1 MSDRNNKRFIISIF
15 KIFRPFVCKTA
26 QNYNI
31 FLTYTRKHLHI
42 KKKSSNFVAKIEI
55 TQKIYMKKT
64 FLLLSLLMS
73 MAVSSLYAASPKE
86 EFRATWLATVWSID
100 WPKTSATTAANRAA
114 QQKELTDI
122 LDKMKAG
129 NMNAVCF
136 QVRGRS
142 DAFYKSSY
150 EPWAAEL
157 AGSRGKDPGYDPLAF
172 AIEEAH
178 KRGMELH
185 VWVNPFRVT
194 STGTIS
200 TSDKV
205 WQNAGQWIIKYD
217 NGSFS
222 GQIIDPGYPE
232 AREYV
237 LDVLMEIVE
246 NYDVDGILM
255 DDYFYP
261 YGGTTTEDSKSKSL
275 HKPSSGLVDQDK
287 DGSTDDDWRRS
298 NVDDM
303 MKKLYDR
310 IQATKPWVRFGMG
323 TFGIWTL
330 KSTVA
335 SAYGI
340 SLPSGI
346 TGLDDYEEQACNP
359 VEWVKG
365 GYVDYINPQLYWP
378 TTSTGQSYE
387 KLVKWW
393 GQNVCE
399 HFSNLLP
406 GKQKVHFFSSQ
417 SCSSNTASSEII
429 KQIDLNRKYLS
440 SGYTGSVFYNTTAYL
455 KMYSALT
462 SRFDYPALPPA
473 MDWKST
479 TTLGAPEN
487 LTLSGT
493 TLMWS
498 HPSATRFTVYVY
510 PKSTSLETAKTNP
523 AYLKGIVYGNSYS
536 VSGINLNSY
545 NVAVFSYDR
554 FGVEHTAAVYGD
566 TSGSETPDPGTGDEP
581 GTNPDQITWE
591 LNGGEVETVTVS
603 VPTNAELWESLKT
616 YYKTFYNE
624 NRSDQAITAV
634 STFMTKACKIMTD
647 ASSEYKWLGDY
658 ITEVAANQG
667 YTLTND
673 PSADGMEALW
683 RWHVHSFFNCE
694 QRTSWPATADFST
707 AGKPSA
713 WGPAYQAAHGGISLP
728 SYVTSTFTLPIP
740 THPQGYT
747 FLGWYDNAAFTG
759 SPLTSIPAGWTGTL
773 YARWQT
779 GSSDPVDPT
788 KEVIFWELNGGYVP
802 AEVPTNMELWEAFKP
817 YYKTYYN
824 IERADMPIEKVA
836 TFAANYMEDI
846 MTNSASEYKWLGDYI
861 QHVAGALSG
870 ESTWRWHVHAFFN
883 CNDGTAQGNQL
894 VATADFSTAG
904 QPSAWGSIY
913 QSIYKADLPKYV
925 TTTFVLP
932 IALKEGFTF
941 EGWYNNA
948 NFTGSTLSSIPAGW
962 EGTLYAKWAEAN
974 TEHPQVI
981 FWFLNGGTVSV
992 ELPKYVTESYTLPIP
1007 TREGYVFDG
1016 WYSNSSFTSAEITL
1030 ITAGWEGSLYA
1041 KWIEETPEE
1050 VIYWVLN
1057 GGTVSGTLPAYVTS
1071 TYTLPIPTRE
1081 GYVFGGW
1088 YDNPNFSGTALTSIP
1103 AGWKG
1108 TLYAKWELI
1117 ENTDDIKWE
1126 LNGGSYKNGTLPTS
1140 VSRRYTLPTAWS
1152 LNPPYDGCEFV
1163 GWYNNPDFTGNSLTR
1178 INAGWEGTLY
1188 AKWDCSSSTAEVIFW
1203 YLNGGKV
1210 EDGSA
1215 TVPSQETLWEH
1226 FKAKYNSYFGTTL
1239 DADMASA
1246 SNFLYSGSYY
1256 WKKEVGTLMTDVDAG
1271 WKWLGDYII
1280 SLAGSPDNNDLW
1292 WRTQLHAFFNALSNY
1307 TLGGYTAANYS
1318 VAGKPSAWGPAY
1330 QAAQPVELPKYVV
1343 ETYILPTPVR
1353 EGYTFRGWFDNANFE
1368 GYVLTTIPAGWEG
1381 SLYAKW
1387 TQNAPET
1394 VIFWVLNGGYTRTT
1408 LPTYVTETYVLPPL
1422 VKDGYI
1428 FAGWYD
1434 NSAFTG
1440 NSLTEIPAGW
1450 AGTLYA
1456 KWESGSDEPQTTTI
1470 KWELNGGQ
1478 ENPYNWSSKQDMWLT
1493 FQDDYREFYGV
1504 ELRNYA
1510 MDSCAKWTYD
1520 ACGDGKAI
1528 TEMLTYEEKWIWLR
1542 EYMEKVAYNANF
1554 NNGQLGTAVLLRFS
1568 LHAFLNNSPA
1578 NNNSYSGNPDY
1589 TLNGQLSYWYL
1600 DWGYTWK
1607 GHLPTTLSS
1616 TYVLPK
1622 PYKKGR
1628 EFLGWS
1634 TDPEG
1639 VGYIYELPAGFVG
1652 TVYAIWDV
1660 MDDVTTSIDGIHT
1673 AQPGPMYDILGR
1685 PVDQNYKGIVIVNG
1699 QKYLLQ

>member
-1 MSDRNNKRFIISIF
+1 
-15 KIFRPFVCKTA
+15 
-26 QNYNI
+26 
-31 FLTYTRKHLHI
+31 
-42 KKKSSNFVAKIEI
+42 
-55 TQKIYMKKT
+55 MKKT
-64 FLLLSLLMS
+64 FLLFCLLLSV
-73 MAVSSLYAASPKE
+73 AFSSLNAASPKE

-100 WPKTSATTAANRAA
+100 WPKTSATTAANRAT

-122 LDKMKAG
+122 FDKMKAG

-194 STGTIS
+194 STGTLA

-393 GQNVCE
+393 GQDVCQ
-399 HFSNLLP
+399 HFSELLP

-429 KQIDLNRKYLS
+429 KQIDFNRQYLS

-536 VSGINLNSY
+536 VSGIDLNSY

-554 FGVEHTAAVYGD
+554 FGVEHAAAVYGEN
-566 TSGSETPDPGTGDEP
+566 SGGTDP
-581 GTNPDQITWE
+581 GTNPNPETGKITWE
-591 LNGGEVETVTVS
+591 LNGGEVNTVA
-603 VPTNAELWESLKT
+603 VPTQEELWTSFKSAAGLSSKLGTLSEIASETTPCKVICTPLTATEVQKVFANSEWTWLKD
-616 YYKTFYNE
+616 Y
-624 NRSDQAITAV
+624 
-634 STFMTKACKIMTD
+634 IMTTQN
-647 ASSEYKWLGDY
+647 AQAGQV
-658 ITEVAANQG
+658 VA
-667 YTLTND
+667 TSTVPELTTD
-673 PSADGMEALW
+673 LTTATW
-683 RWHVHSFFNCE
+683 RYAIAAFFL
-694 QRTSWPATADFST
+694 QTQYTSWPYSASFTT
-707 AGKPSA
+707 AGNPSA
-713 WGPAYQAAHGGISLP
+713 WGEAYQTAHGGTSLP
-728 SYVTSTFTLPIP
+728 SNVTSTFTLPTP

-747 FLGWYDNAAFTG
+747 FLGWYDNPEFTG
-759 SPLTSIPAGWTGTL
+759 SALITIPAGWTGTL
-773 YARWQT
+773 YAKWQT
-779 GSSDPVDPT
+779 GSTGPVDPVDPT

-824 IERADMPIEKVA
+824 IERADMPIERVA

-861 QHVAGALSG
+861 QQVAGALSG

-883 CNDGTAQGNQL
+883 CNDGTVQGNQL
-894 VATADFSTAG
+894 VATADFSIAG
-904 QPSAWGSIY
+904 QPSEWGSAY
-913 QSIYKADLPKYV
+913 QATHTAVLPKYV
-925 TTTFVLP
+925 TSTYILP

-941 EGWYNNA
+941 EGWYDNA
-948 NFTGSTLSSIPAGW
+948 GFTGSSLSSIPAGW
-962 EGTLYAKWAEAN
+962 QGTLYAKWAEAS

-981 FWFLNGGTVSV
+981 FWFLNGGTVNV
-992 ELPKYVTESYTLPIP
+992 ELPKYITDTYTLPIP
-1007 TREGYVFDG
+1007 TREGYVFAG
-1016 WYSNSSFTSAEITL
+1016 WYSNSNFTSAEITL

-1041 KWIEETPEE
+1041 KWTEETPEE

-1057 GGTVSGTLPAYVTS
+1057 GGSVSGTLPSFVTS
-1071 TYTLPIPTRE
+1071 TYTLPTPTRD
-1081 GYVFGGW
+1081 GYVFAGW
-1088 YDNPNFSGTALTSIP
+1088 YDNPEFTGTALTSIP
-1103 AGWKG
+1103 SGWEG
-1108 TLYAKWELI
+1108 TLYAKWTAE
-1117 ENTDDIKWE
+1117 ENTNDIKWE

-1318 VAGKPSAWGPAY
+1318 TAGQPSAWGPAY
-1330 QAAQPVELPKYVV
+1330 QAAQPAELPKYVI

-1368 GYVLTTIPAGWEG
+1368 GYVLTSIPAGWEG

-1387 TQNAPET
+1387 TQNAPEA
-1394 VIFWVLNGGYTRTT
+1394 VISWELNGGYTRTT
-1408 LPTYVTETYVLPPL
+1408 LPTYVTEAYVLPPL
-1422 VKDGYI
+1422 VRDGYT

-1434 NSAFTG
+1434 NPEFTG
-1440 NSLTEIPAGW
+1440 NPITEIPAGW
-1450 AGTLYA
+1450 QGTLYA
-1456 KWESGSDEPQTTTI
+1456 KWEAGTTQPEVTTI
-1470 KWELNGGQ
+1470 TWELNGGQ
-1478 ENPYNWSSKQDMWLT
+1478 ENPYNWSSKQDMWLS

-1504 ELRNYA
+1504 EIRNYA
-1510 MDSCAKWTYD
+1510 IDSCAKWTYD
-1520 ACGDGKAI
+1520 ASGDGKAI

-1578 NNNSYSGNPDY
+1578 NDNTYSGNPDY

-1622 PYKKGR
+1622 PYKEGR
-1628 EFLGWS
+1628 TFLGWS

-1652 TVYAIWDV
+1652 TVYAIWDN
-1660 MDDVTTSIDGIHT
+1660 MDDVTTSIDGIHMT
-1673 AQPGPMYDILGR
+1673 QPGQMFDILGR

-1699 QKYLLQ
+1699 QKYLLK

>member
-1 MSDRNNKRFIISIF
+1 
-15 KIFRPFVCKTA
+15 
-26 QNYNI
+26 
-31 FLTYTRKHLHI
+31 
-42 KKKSSNFVAKIEI
+42 
-55 TQKIYMKKT
+55 MKKT
-64 FLLLSLLMS
+64 FLLLSLLLS
-73 MAVSSLYAASPKE
+73 MAISSLYAASPKE
-86 EFRATWLATVWSID
+86 EFRATWLATVFSID
-100 WPKTSATTAANRAA
+100 WPKTSATTTANRTA

-122 LDKMKAG
+122 FDKMKAG
-129 NMNAVCF
+129 NMNAVCL
-136 QVRGRS
+136 QVRGRC

-194 STGTIS
+194 SSGTIS

-205 WQNAGQWIIKYD
+205 WQNAGQWIIKYN
-217 NGSFS
+217 NGTFT

-261 YGGTTTEDSKSKSL
+261 YGGTTTEDAKSKSL
-275 HKPSSGLVDQDK
+275 HKPSSGLIDQDK

-310 IQATKPWVRFGMG
+310 IQVTKPWVRFGMG
-323 TFGIWTL
+323 TFGIWTM
-330 KSTVA
+330 KSAVA

-378 TTSTGQSYE
+378 TTSSGQSYE

-393 GQNVCE
+393 GQDVCQ
-399 HFSNLLP
+399 HFSDLLP

-462 SRFDYPALPPA
+462 SRFDYKALPPA

-479 TTLGAPEN
+479 VALGAPEN

-510 PKSTSLETAKTNP
+510 PKTTTLETAKTNP
-523 AYLKGIVYGNSYS
+523 AYLKGIVYDNSYS
-536 VSGINLNSY
+536 VSGIDLNSY
-545 NVAVFSYDR
+545 NVAVYSYDR
-554 FGVEHTAAVYGD
+554 FGVEHAAAVYGE
-566 TSGSETPDPGTGDEP
+566 GSTDP
-581 GTNPDQITWE
+581 GTNPNPDTGKITWE
-591 LNGGEVETVTVS
+591 LNGGEVKTVTVTVPSISDLEMQFKNDYNTYFGSSTDVSRELTGFLYLGCPANGGSNLVYNMMNASNYDWAWLRDYIIEKSASNTTIQAALQSGTDAYWRYSLVAFFSASAGTNSEYTVDFSIAGQSS
-603 VPTNAELWESLKT
+603 VWGPVYQTAHG
-616 YYKTFYNE
+616 
-624 NRSDQAITAV
+624 AV
-634 STFMTKACKIMTD
+634 S
-647 ASSEYKWLGDY
+647 
-658 ITEVAANQG
+658 
-667 YTLTND
+667 
-673 PSADGMEALW
+673 
-683 RWHVHSFFNCE
+683 
-694 QRTSWPATADFST
+694 
-707 AGKPSA
+707 
-713 WGPAYQAAHGGISLP
+713 LP
-728 SYVTSTFTLPIP
+728 TYVTSTYTLPTP

-747 FLGWYDNAAFTG
+747 FLGWYDNPEFTG
-759 SPLTSIPAGWTGTL
+759 SPLTTIPAGWTGTL
-773 YARWQT
+773 YARWDT
-779 GSSDPVDPT
+779 GSTEPVDPT

-802 AEVPTNMELWEAFKP
+802 AEVPSNLELWEAFKP
-817 YYKTYYN
+817 YYNTYYGLT
-824 IERADMPIEKVA
+824 RSDMTIDKVA
-836 TFAANYMEDI
+836 TFANTSMQDI

-861 QHVAGALSG
+861 LTIAPGISG
-870 ESTWRWHVHAFFN
+870 ESAWRWHVHAFFN
-883 CNDGTAQGNQL
+883 CNDGTVSGNQL
-894 VATADFSTAG
+894 VATANFSVAG
-904 QPSAWGSIY
+904 QPSEWGPAY
-913 QSIYKADLPKYV
+913 QATHTAVLPKYV
-925 TTTFVLP
+925 TTTYILP
-932 IALKEGFTF
+932 NALKEGFTF
-941 EGWYNNA
+941 EGWYDNVG
-948 NFTGSTLSSIPAGW
+948 FTGSVLSSIPAGW
-962 EGTLYAKWAEAN
+962 EGTLYAKWAEAS

-981 FWFLNGGTVSV
+981 FWFLNGGTVNV
-992 ELPKYVTESYTLPIP
+992 ELPKYVTEDYTLPIP
-1007 TREGYVFDG
+1007 TRAGYVFEG
-1016 WYSNSSFTSAEITL
+1016 WYSNSNFTSAEITL

-1041 KWIEETPEE
+1041 KWTEETPEE

-1057 GGTVSGTLPAYVTS
+1057 GGTVSGTLPSFVTS
-1071 TYTLPIPTRE
+1071 TYTLPTPTRE
-1081 GYVFGGW
+1081 GYIFAGW
-1088 YDNPNFSGTALTSIP
+1088 YDNPNFTGTALTSIP
-1103 AGWKG
+1103 AGWEG
-1108 TLYAKWELI
+1108 TLYAKWTVE

-1140 VSRRYTLPTAWS
+1140 VSKRYTLPRSWE
-1152 LNPPYDGCEFV
+1152 LNPPYDGCEFE
-1163 GWYNNPDFTGNSLTR
+1163 GWYNNAEFTGSSLTR
-1178 INAGWEGTLY
+1178 ISSGWKGTLY
-1188 AKWDCSSSTAEVIFW
+1188 AKWDCSDSDAEVIFW

-1210 EDGSA
+1210 EVGSV
-1215 TVPSQETLWEH
+1215 TIPSQETLWEN
-1226 FKAKYNSYFGTTL
+1226 FKADYNKYFGTSL
-1239 DADMASA
+1239 DADLAGA

-1256 WKKEVGTLMTDVDAG
+1256 WKKEVGTLMTDADAG

-1280 SLAGSPDNNDLW
+1280 SLAGSLDNNDLW
-1292 WRTQLHAFFNALSNY
+1292 WRTQLHAFFNTLSNY

-1318 VAGKPSAWGPAY
+1318 TAGQPSAWGPAY
-1330 QAAQPVELPKYVV
+1330 QAAQPAELPKYVV

-1368 GYVLTTIPAGWEG
+1368 GYVLTSIPAGWEG

-1387 TQNAPET
+1387 TQNEPET
-1394 VIFWVLNGGYTRTT
+1394 VIFWELNGGYTRTT
-1408 LPTYVTETYVLPPL
+1408 LPTYVTETYILPPL
-1422 VKDGYI
+1422 VRDGYT

-1434 NSAFTG
+1434 NPEFAG
-1440 NSLTEIPAGW
+1440 NPITEIPAGW
-1450 AGTLYA
+1450 QGTLYA
-1456 KWESGSDEPQTTTI
+1456 KWETGSDEPETTAI
-1470 KWELNGGQ
+1470 QWELNGGQ
-1478 ENPYNWSSKQDMWLT
+1478 ENPYNWSNKQDMWLS
-1493 FQDDYREFYGV
+1493 FQNDYREFYGV
-1504 ELRNYA
+1504 EIRNYA
-1510 MDSCAKWTYD
+1510 IDSCAKWTYD
-1520 ACGDGKAI
+1520 ASGDGKAI

-1578 NNNSYSGNPDY
+1578 NDNTYSGNPDY

-1607 GHLPTTLSS
+1607 GHLPTTLTS

-1622 PYKKGR
+1622 PYKEGR
-1628 EFLGWS
+1628 EFLGWT
-1634 TDPEG
+1634 TDAHSRN
-1639 VGYIYELPAGFVG
+1639 YINELPAGFIG

-1660 MDDVTTSIDGIHT
+1660 MDDVTTSVDVVGA
-1673 AQPGPMYDILGR
+1673 AQQGQMYDLLGR
-1685 PVDQNYKGIVIVNG
+1685 PVDENYKGVVVIKG
-1699 QKYLLQ
+1699 QKYILK

>member
-1 MSDRNNKRFIISIF
+1 
-15 KIFRPFVCKTA
+15 
-26 QNYNI
+26 
-31 FLTYTRKHLHI
+31 
-42 KKKSSNFVAKIEI
+42 
-55 TQKIYMKKT
+55 MKKT
-64 FLLLSLLMS
+64 FSFLCLVMLM
-73 MAVSSLYAASPKE
+73 ALQSSFAASPKE
-86 EFRATWLATVWSID
+86 EFRATWLATVFSID
-100 WPKTSATTAANRAA
+100 WPKTSATTAANRTA

-122 LDKMKAG
+122 FDKMKAG

-136 QVRGRS
+136 QARGRS

-157 AGSRGKDPGYDPLAF
+157 AGSRGTNPGYDPLAF

-194 STGTIS
+194 SSGTLS
-200 TSDKV
+200 SSDKV
-205 WQNAGQWIIKYD
+205 KQNAGNWIIKYN
-217 NGSFS
+217 NGTFT
-222 GQIIDPGYPE
+222 GEIIDPGYPE

-261 YGGTTTEDSKSKSL
+261 YGGTTTEDAKSKSL
-275 HKPSSGLVDQDK
+275 YKPSTGIVDQDK

-298 NVDDM
+298 NVDKM
-303 MKKLYDR
+303 MKDLYDR

-378 TTSTGQSYE
+378 TTSTGQSYS

-393 GQNVCE
+393 GQDVCE
-399 HFSNLLP
+399 YFSNQLP
-406 GKQKVHFFSSQ
+406 GNQKVHFFSSQ

-429 KQIDLNRKYLS
+429 KQIDYNRQYLS

-462 SRFDYPALPPA
+462 SRFDQKALPPA
-473 MDWKST
+473 MDWKVT
-479 TTLGAPEN
+479 QTLGAPEN

-510 PKSTSLETAKTNP
+510 PKSVSLETAKVTP
-523 AYLKGIVYGNSYS
+523 SYLRGIVYGNSYS
-536 VSGINLNSY
+536 VSGIDLNSY
-545 NVAVFSYDR
+545 NVAVYSYDR
-554 FGVEHTAAVYGD
+554 FGVEHAAAVYGE
-566 TSGSETPDPGTGDEP
+566 GSSDP
-581 GTNPDQITWE
+581 GTNPNPDTGKITWE
-591 LNGGEVETVTVS
+591 LNGGEVKTVD
-603 VPTNAELWESLKT
+603 VPSQEELWASFKNAAGLSSSLGTLSSISTCKEICT
-616 YYKTFYNE
+616 YLT
-624 NRSDQAITAV
+624 
-634 STFMTKACKIMTD
+634 STEVKKVFANSEWTWLQNYIMTTQNAQAGNIV
-647 ASSEYKWLGDY
+647 ASSTVPELTTDLTTASWRYA
-658 ITEVAANQG
+658 IAAFFLQTQ
-667 YTLTND
+667 YTAWPYSASFVSAGS
-673 PSADGMEALW
+673 PS
-683 RWHVHSFFNCE
+683 V
-694 QRTSWPATADFST
+694 
-707 AGKPSA
+707 
-713 WGPAYQAAHGGISLP
+713 WGEAYQAAHGGTSLP
-728 SYVTSTFTLPIP
+728 SYVTSTFTLPTP
-740 THPQGYT
+740 THPEGYT
-747 FLGWYDNAAFTG
+747 FLGWYDNPEFTG
-759 SPLTSIPAGWTGTL
+759 SALTTIPAGWTGTL

-779 GSSDPVDPT
+779 GSTDPVDPT

-802 AEVPTNMELWEAFKP
+802 AEVPTNLELWESFKP
-817 YYKTYYN
+817 YYNGYYGLS
-824 IERADMPIEKVA
+824 RSDATIEKVA
-836 TFAANYMEDI
+836 TFANEKMEDI
-846 MTNSASEYKWLGDYI
+846 MTNTKSEYKWLGDYI
-861 QHVAGALSG
+861 ISVAGAISG
-870 ESTWRWHVHAFFN
+870 ESAWRWHVHAFFN
-883 CNDGTAQGNQL
+883 CNDGTVNGNQL
-894 VATADFSTAG
+894 VATADFSVAG
-904 QPSAWGSIY
+904 QPSSWGSVY
-913 QSIYKADLPKYV
+913 QAVHTAELPKYV
-925 TTTFVLP
+925 TSTYVLP
-932 IALKEGFTF
+932 IPLKEGFTF

-948 NFTGSTLSSIPAGW
+948 EFTGSALASIPAGW
-962 EGTLYAKWAEAN
+962 QGTLYAKWVEAS
-974 TEHPQVI
+974 TENPQVI

-992 ELPKYVTESYTLPIP
+992 ELPKYVTSTYTLPIP
-1007 TREGYVFDG
+1007 AREGYVFGG
-1016 WYSNSSFTSAEITL
+1016 WYDNANYTGTAL
-1030 ITAGWEGSLYA
+1030 ISISAGWKGSLYA
-1041 KWIEETPEE
+1041 KWTEETPEE

-1057 GGTVSGTLPAYVTS
+1057 GGTVSGTLPAFVTT

-1088 YDNPNFSGTALTSIP
+1088 YDNPNFTGNALTSIP
-1103 AGWKG
+1103 AGWEG
-1108 TLYAKWELI
+1108 TLYAKWTAE
-1117 ENTDDIKWE
+1117 ENDDDIKWE
-1126 LNGGSYKNGTLPTS
+1126 LNGGTYKNGTLPTS
-1140 VSRRYTLPTAWS
+1140 VSRRYTLPKEWE
-1152 LNPPYDGCEFV
+1152 LNPPYSGCSFE
-1163 GWYNNPDFTGNSLTR
+1163 GWYDNASFSGSKLTR
-1178 INAGWEGTLY
+1178 INSGWKGTLY

-1203 YLNGGKV
+1203 ELNGGKV
-1210 EDGSA
+1210 ENGSA
-1215 TVPSQETLWEH
+1215 IVPSQETLWEK
-1226 FKAKYNSYFGTTL
+1226 FKAKYNAYFGTSL
-1239 DADMASA
+1239 DADLTGA

-1256 WKKEVGTLMTDVDAG
+1256 WGKEVGTLLTDADAG

-1292 WRTQLHAFFNALSNY
+1292 WRTQLHAFFNALPNY

-1318 VAGKPSAWGPAY
+1318 TAGQPSAWGPAY

-1368 GYVLTTIPAGWEG
+1368 GYALTTIPAGWEG
-1381 SLYAKW
+1381 TLYAKW
-1387 TQNAPET
+1387 SKNEPE
-1394 VIFWVLNGGYTRTT
+1394 VAIYWVLNGGYTKTT
-1408 LPTYVTETYVLPPL
+1408 LPTYVTDTYILPPL
-1422 VKDGYI
+1422 FREGYT

-1434 NSAFTG
+1434 NADFVG
-1440 NSLTEIPAGW
+1440 DALTEIPGGW
-1450 AGTLYA
+1450 SGTLYA
-1456 KWESGSDEPQTTTI
+1456 KWNVGSAGGSEETI
-1470 KWELNGGQ
+1470 AIQWELNGGQ
-1478 ENPYNWSSKQDMWLT
+1478 ENPYNWSSKQDMWLD

-1504 ELRNYA
+1504 GIRNYA

-1528 TEMLTYEEKWIWLR
+1528 TEMLTYEEKWVWLR

-1554 NNGQLGTAVLLRFS
+1554 NNGQLGTPVLLRFS

-1578 NNNSYSGNPDY
+1578 NDNTYSGNPDY

-1607 GHLPTTLSS
+1607 GFLPTELTS

-1622 PYKKGR
+1622 AYKEGR
-1628 EFLGWS
+1628 TFLGWS
-1634 TDPEG
+1634 TDPDG
-1639 VGYIYELPAGFVG
+1639 VGYVYELPAGFIG

-1660 MDDVTTSIDGIHT
+1660 MDNPPTSVEMNAMNGTTI
-1673 AQPGPMYDILGR
+1673 MYDLLGR
-1685 PVDQNYKGIVIVNG
+1685 PVDGNYKGIVVIRG
-1699 QKYLLQ
+1699 QKYVIK